1 MGILVRN
8 IHQVEMHTEGHNCL
22 SVFQLSY
29 KMKEVGKGKFTG
41 LVRIKIQQCEV
52 VKHLIQGHQ
61 IHNSNSLSIVDFINL
76 DQMANNLRIIF
87 LYNFLK

>member
-8 IHQVEMHTEGHNCL
+8 IHQVDTEGHNCL

-29 KMKEVGKGKFTG
+29 KMKEVGKGKFTR

-52 VKHLIQGHQ
+52 VKHLIQGLQ
-61 IHNSNSLSIVDFINL
+61 IHNPNSLSIVHFINL
-76 DQMANNLRIIF
+76 DQMANNLHVIF